1 MDFLGGMVTWNM
13 PLLMVLA
20 CISVIY
26 CFFIKKDL
34 KIKPIQPWLFFMCI
48 GLFYL
53 LMGSPLYV
61 ISHASFS
68 THMIQM
74 SILYFV
80 IPPLFLL
87 GIPAGVIQKI
97 KTSNIL
103 KMLSFSPFIAL
114 IIFSI
119 LFFLYHLPP
128 VLSFLFSQPAIHA
141 GFNFILL
148 VLSFL
153 MWLPVTA
160 SDTGSED
167 KKKRYSW
174 WSGILLMPACLLFIV
189 NGLISEVNASPLLNQ
204 LILELCI
211 PAGQVDSLLPFQMN
225 TKIDQVLGGLLML
238 GLHKVSLMMTFR
250 LSSLKTNEENVKFE
264 IIKPSLRRME

>member
-1 MDFLGGMVTWNM
+1 MDFFGGMVTWNM

-61 ISHASFS
+61 LSHASFS

-87 GIPAGVIQKI
+87 GIPVGVIQKV

-103 KMLSFSPFIAL
+103 KKLSFSPFIAL
-114 IIFSI
+114 IVFSI

-128 VLSFLFSQPAIHA
+128 VLPFLFSQSAIHT
-141 GFNFILL
+141 GFNLILL

-153 MWLPVTA
+153 MWLPITA
-160 SDTGSED
+160 FDTGSEN

-225 TKIDQVLGGLLML
+225 KKLDQVLGGLLML